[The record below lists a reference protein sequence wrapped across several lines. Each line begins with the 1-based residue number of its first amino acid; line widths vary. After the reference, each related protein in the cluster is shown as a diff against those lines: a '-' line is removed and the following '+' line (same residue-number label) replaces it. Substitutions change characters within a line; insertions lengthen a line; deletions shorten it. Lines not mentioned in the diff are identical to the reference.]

1 MANFLR
7 MKFNM
12 FWIGNGNYNSYVR
25 KDMVT
30 AISDYAIAENKR
42 KCKEAKEKYLLSDYS
57 CGGKKE
63 SVVFLSNGEV
73 FISSIPAK
81 ELVEIWNDG
90 SEPKEV

>member
-1 MANFLR
+1 
-7 MKFNM
+7 M

-57 CGGKKE
+57 CGGKRKALYF
-63 SVVFLSNGEV
+63 FLMEK
-73 FISSIPAK
+73 FL
-81 ELVEIWNDG
+81 LVLSPLKNLSKFGMMKVNQRKCEWSGQHIT
-90 SEPKEV
+90 KK

>member
-1 MANFLR
+1 
-7 MKFNM
+7 M
-12 FWIGNGNYNSYVR
+12 FWIGNRNYNSYVR
-25 KDMVT
+25 REMVT
-30 AISDYAIAENKR
+30 AISEYAIAENER
-42 KCKEAKEKYLLSDYS
+42 KWKEAKEKYLLSDYS